1 MNRRTLISRSA
12 TWIGLTAV
20 MVALLGLA
28 AAPAGARNLE
38 IPTFLTPGLNPDLS
52 PSTLPGGR
60 PYELADIFALNQ
72 EPTTE
77 ELADGSH
84 VGPVAN
90 LRDLRFDLSPG
101 IVANAVTF
109 PRCSQ
114 ESFSAGACSTASQV
128 GIASLGL
135 SAGKAT
141 GTVPIFNLVPPP
153 GMPAQFAFRSLLGT
167 IRIDFHIRSGS
178 DYGVTADIDR
188 ASEAAGLL
196 TSSVRIWGVPGD
208 PAHDALRFAGNGTP
222 APGPYP
228 EAPPFRP
235 LLSNATSCD
244 GPVVT
249 TMESDTWQQP
259 GQFTS
264 APAFEAPGMGGCN
277 QLAFEPTIE
286 ARPSTNLADSPT
298 GLDLHLHIPQNQD
311 PNGTAAAHLRTAR
324 VILPAGIDVNPS
336 AANGLGACTP
346 EQVGLSGVSSERQLL
361 RYDMPPVNFSASFV
375 VTYEGASTGSIPAT
389 ASRDTVKAALE
400 TLPGLAGNVSLS
412 GAQGGWIVSFTGA
425 LAGHQVAKLGGSVT
439 ESSGELITV
448 TGEAGTFKL
457 AFGGDETEPLPFDA
471 TAAEIQAALRAIPG
485 LGLGN
490 IFPGN
495 VFVLTG
501 GSTESSRSYLA
512 IFTGDLNGTVPALSS
527 TSNLIGPEA
536 GVKIEP
542 QTPPPPIGLSV
553 AVLGGNAPGTPQF
566 SSAPAACPDSSKIG
580 TVRIDSPAV
589 LSKPL
594 TGNVF
599 LATQGRNPFG
609 SLLAFY
615 LVAEDPDSGI
625 AVKLPGRVDSDPGSG
640 RLVAT
645 VGEAPQLPFED
656 VQIELFK
663 GTTAPLKTGLACG
676 SYQVDSQMTPWSAPE
691 APVSTPTDRFEI
703 GKGSTGGA
711 CPSSAAAAPDTT
723 QFEAGTV
730 EPSAGTYSPFALKLA
745 RQDGGQPLRGIDT
758 ILPAGL
764 LARVDGFATCS
775 DAALAAAASHSGEE
789 ERGSWSCPGGSQVG
803 SAAIAAGAGPA
814 PYNLGGRAYLA
825 GPYRGA
831 PISIAVVTPAVVG
844 PFDLG
849 TVVTRSALYVDP
861 KTTRVHVV
869 SDPFPTALQGIPLD
883 LRSVALILD
892 AGRFAKNPTS
902 CNPLTIDGI
911 AGQSGHFQV
920 GDCSRIAFKPKLD
933 VAMVGGSKR
942 GAHPA
947 LRVTLSMPAKKEGAN
962 PAAISLTLP
971 KSEILEK
978 SRIGALCAAG
988 QVAPGSCPAATAYG
1002 TARATTP
1009 LLGTA
1014 LEGPV
1019 YLRKSSGKLPD
1030 LVVDLHGA
1038 TDVMLEGHL
1047 EQLKGGALRADFEHL
1062 PDAPVSKLT
1071 LEIGKGKKHLLR
1083 NAVDLCAHPQKATAV
1098 IDGQNA
1104 VTSNQRP
1111 LLEAGC
1117 KKKSKKSGKHGAGGG
1132 KR

>member
-1 MNRRTLISRSA
+1 MNRRTLISRGA

-52 PSTLPGGR
+52 PSSLPGGR

-77 ELADGSH
+77 ELADGSD

-101 IVANAVTF
+101 VVANAVTF

-167 IRIDFHIRSGS
+167 IRIDFHIRNGS
-178 DYGVTADIDR
+178 DYGVTASVDR

-196 TSSVRIWGVPGD
+196 SSSVRIWGVPGD
-208 PAHDALRFAGNGTP
+208 PAHDALRFAGNGSP

-235 LLSNATSCD
+235 LLSNPTSCD

-249 TMESDTWQQP
+249 TMETDTWQQA

-298 GLDLHLHIPQNQD
+298 GLDFHLTIPQNQD

-324 VILPAGIDVNPS
+324 VILPAGLDVNPS
-336 AANGLGACTP
+336 AANGLGVCTP
-346 EQVGLSGVSSERQLL
+346 EQIGLSGIASQRQLL
-361 RYDMPPVNFSASFV
+361 RYDMPPVNFSDAFV
-375 VTYEGASTGSIPAT
+375 VTYEGHSTAPIRAN
-389 ASRDTVKAALE
+389 ASRATVTAALE
-400 TLPGLAGNVSLS
+400 TLPGLAGNVSLG

-425 LAGHQVAKLGGSVT
+425 LAGKQVAKLSGTVT
-439 ESSGELITV
+439 ENPGELITV

-457 AFGGDETEPLPFDA
+457 AYAGAETDPLPFDA
-471 TAAEIQAALRAIPG
+471 TAAEVQAALRAIPA

-490 IFPGN
+490 LFPGN
-495 VFVLTG
+495 VFVRG
-501 GSTESSRSYLA
+501 AGSADSSRAYLV
-512 IFTGDLNGTVPALSS
+512 IFAGDLTGTVPPLSA

-536 GVKIEP
+536 GVTIEP
-542 QTPPPPIGLSV
+542 QTTPPSNGLSV
-553 AVLGGNAPGTPQF
+553 ATLGGIAPGTPQF
-566 SSAPAACPDSSKIG
+566 TPAPAGCPDSSKIG

-589 LSKPL
+589 LGKPL

-599 LATQGRNPFG
+599 LASPGRNPFG

-615 LVAEDPDSGI
+615 VVAEDSETGI
-625 AVKLPGRVDSDPGSG
+625 VLKLPGKVESDPASG
-640 RLVAT
+640 RVVASAS
-645 VGEAPQLPFED
+645 EAPQLPFED
-656 VQIELFK
+656 LQIELFK
-663 GTTAPLKTGLACG
+663 GAAAPLKTGVACG
-676 SYQVDSQMTPWSAPE
+676 SYEVNSAMTPWSAPE
-691 APVSTPTDRFEI
+691 APVRMAADRFEI
-703 GKGSTGGA
+703 DKGAAGGA
-711 CPSSAAAAPDTT
+711 CPGGAAPDTT

-730 EPSAGTYSPFALKLA
+730 EPTAGSYSPFVVKLS

-758 ILPAGL
+758 TLPEGL
-764 LARVDGFATCS
+764 LARITGFASCS
-775 DAALAAAASHSGEE
+775 DAALAAAASHSGEDE
-789 ERGSWSCPGGSQVG
+789 QRSASCPSGSQVG
-803 SAAIAAGAGPA
+803 SVAISAGAGPA
-814 PYNLGGRAYLA
+814 PYNLAGRAYLA

-831 PISIAVVTPAVVG
+831 PISIAVVAPAVVG

-869 SDPFPTALQGIPLD
+869 SDPLPQTLHGIPLD
-883 LRSVALILD
+883 LRSVALTLD
-892 AGRFAKNPTS
+892 AGGFAKNPTS

-920 GDCSRIAFKPKLD
+920 GDCNRIAFKPKLE

-962 PAAISLTLP
+962 PAAISLALP

-978 SRIGALCAAG
+978 SRIGAICAAG
-988 QVAPGSCPAATAYG
+988 QDAPGSCPATTAYG
-1002 TARATTP
+1002 AARATTP

-1019 YLRKSSGKLPD
+1019 YLRKSAGKLPD
-1030 LVVDLHGA
+1030 LVVDLHGL

-1047 EQLKGGALRADFEHL
+1047 EQMKGGALRANFEHL
-1062 PDAPVSKLT
+1062 PDAPLSKLT
-1071 LEIGKGKKHLLR
+1071 LEIGRGKKHLLR
-1083 NAVDLCAHPQKATAV
+1083 NAVDLCAHPQKARAV

-1117 KKKSKKSGKHGAGGG
+1117 KKKKKKGEKHGAGGG